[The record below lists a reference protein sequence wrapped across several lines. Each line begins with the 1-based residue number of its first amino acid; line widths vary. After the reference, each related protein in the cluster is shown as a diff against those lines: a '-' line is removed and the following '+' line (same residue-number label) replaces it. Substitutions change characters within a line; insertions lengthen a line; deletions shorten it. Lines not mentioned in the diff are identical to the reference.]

1 MGRFAAVLVAALT
14 MTSCG
19 GTDPPPPTGPLDTG
33 FAKIWNGVPTVAC
46 TGFATVTYPP
56 TPVEITVSGN
66 SLTARLLCSR
76 WQRHQRD
83 SRRIWLHGHL
93 GRKLELSVGRAGGL
107 PLRSGVHAHLE
118 DVHAQRQR
126 HTHGVGHCHHVVQ
139 WGHHRLHHQLPRD
152 LAAHVG

>member
-46 TGFATVTYPP
+46 VGFATFTYPA

-66 SLTARLLCSR
+66 SLTARLLCTVGSGISVTATGSGSTATWAGSLSCPLDVPEGCPSGLVFTHTSR
-76 WQRHQRD
+76 TYTLNANGTLTV
-83 SRRIWLHGHL
+83 SGTATM
-93 GRKLELSVGRAGGL
+93 SCSGGTTDCTTSF
-107 PLRSGVHAHLE
+107 PG
-118 DVHAQRQR
+118 
-126 HTHGVGHCHHVVQ
+126 T
-139 WGHHRLHHQLPRD
+139 
-152 LAAHVG
+152 